1 MANGAMTLLGAKELE
16 RTFRTLGERVQ
27 RKVTRQAVNAAAT
40 PVVRAAKAKAPEESG
55 TLKRSL
61 GKKVRT
67 YKQTGTVAAIIGPR
81 TDVEGEHNGQVRKPK
96 FYAHLVEGGHI
107 DESGNHVPAEPFLR
121 PAFDETQGQALGVMQ
136 DKLAAG
142 VVKEAKKAAGGG
154 A

>member
-1 MANGAMTLLGAKELE
+1 MPKAGMTLLGAKELE

-40 PVVRAAKAKAPEESG
+40 PVVKAAKAKAPQESG
-55 TLKRSL
+55 TLKKSL

-67 YKQTGTVAAIIGPR
+67 YKQTGTVTAIVGPR
-81 TDVEGEHNGQVRKPK
+81 TDVEGEHDGKVRKPK

-107 DESGNHVPAEPFLR
+107 DESGNHVPAKPFLR
-121 PAFDETQGQALGVMQ
+121 PAFDETQGQALGVMA

-142 VVKEAKKAAGGG
+142 VVKEAKKAGGS
-154 A
+154 